1 MSCPPG
7 AAACHA
13 CELSQPQWAR
23 PELSSGSGERNLE
36 SLGWRVATGTKSLGF
51 TDVVARG
58 VGREPP
64 ACLAASASCASAACG
79 CAAAQGYHAHA
90 ASGSLADPSLLK
102 QLRVFLLDGHV
113 GPMNDMVSLLVNVLG
128 VSPASIDGMYFLQAH
143 IMHSMLDK
151 RILLRKPRGLL
162 GKSVHYRELNRFLT
176 LDPKAGAGPSAY
188 LCDKRRCRQAVH
200 DEGIRRE
207 FAARFGA
214 LFAAHV
220 DVVAC
225 NFPSWQCLLFDYVNV
240 SVVIRF
246 SAPDRSATPPVA

>member
-1 MSCPPG
+1 MG
-7 AAACHA
+7 
-13 CELSQPQWAR
+13 
-23 PELSSGSGERNLE
+23 PE
-36 SLGWRVATGTKSLGF
+36 VASTAVVTKL
-51 TDVVARG
+51 
-58 VGREPP
+58 
-64 ACLAASASCASAACG
+64 
-79 CAAAQGYHAHA
+79 
-90 ASGSLADPSLLK
+90 
-102 QLRVFLLDGHV
+102 LRVFLLDGHV

-214 LFAAHV
+214 LGKTVVLRHLPSDLADLLRSDAGSYLLIESDKSTDPVYSSAIHGVGKV
-220 DVVAC
+220 DLKHAY
-225 NFPSWQCLLFDYVNV
+225 F
-240 SVVIRF
+240 
-246 SAPDRSATPPVA
+246 